1 MGTQDGPIIFLSHL
15 KMLTF
20 LEKYRLP
27 SRKYKNK
34 LLENISLM
42 NIPNCRILLWSLQEL
57 MYRDREH
64 LVLKHGNQQ

>member
-20 LEKYRLP
+20 LEKYRLR

>member
-20 LEKYRLP
+20 LEKYRLR

-42 NIPNCRILLWSLQEL
+42 NIPNCRILLWSPQEL
-57 MYRDREH
+57 TYRDREH
-64 LVLKHGNQQ
+64 LILKHGNQQ